1 MEPTKF
7 YLLETEYVGN
17 NDQSPSRTLTIQTQP
32 GEHQFGHRPRLY
44 GWLGIRNDFAT
55 TAHGEYDTL
64 PDARLMA
71 KKMGF
76 TVPLDLFR
84 LPGDEDILIEAWGHP
99 DTSPKNLYFEMG
111 I

>member
-17 NDQSPSRTLTIQTQP
+17 SDQSPSRTMSIQTQP
-32 GEHQFGHRPRLY
+32 GKYRYGHRPRIY
-44 GWLGIRNDFAT
+44 GWLGIQNDFSS

-64 PDARLMA
+64 PDARLIA

-76 TVPLDLFR
+76 TTPFDPFR
-84 LPGDEDILIEAWGHP
+84 LPGEEETLIEVWKY
-99 DTSPKNLYFEMG
+99 SQEKEELR
-111 I
+111 